1 MADDPLDKAFAA
13 LSDPVRRAIVAR
25 LSRGPATVKELAEP
39 FEITLQAVSKH
50 IGVLESAGIECF
62 LLGENTNSL
71 LGAAFFAQLQVHRK
85 DEAAALEIL
94 GSSEGELNADEDV
107 KMDEG
112 ADGKD

>member
-1 MADDPLDKAFAA
+1 M
-13 LSDPVRRAIVAR
+13 
-25 LSRGPATVKELAEP
+25 T
-39 FEITLQAVSKH
+39 VSKSNVQGDAEEFVTVGDF
-50 IGVLESAGIECF
+50 IEQVDAQMAKGVLESAGIECF

>member
-1 MADDPLDKAFAA
+1 MTDSKGNAKGDAEEFVTVGDFIEQVDAQMAK
-13 LSDPVRRAIVAR
+13 
-25 LSRGPATVKELAEP
+25 
-39 FEITLQAVSKH
+39 
-50 IGVLESAGIECF
+50 GVLESAGIECF

-107 KMDEG
+107 KLDEG
-112 ADGKD
+112 ADGED